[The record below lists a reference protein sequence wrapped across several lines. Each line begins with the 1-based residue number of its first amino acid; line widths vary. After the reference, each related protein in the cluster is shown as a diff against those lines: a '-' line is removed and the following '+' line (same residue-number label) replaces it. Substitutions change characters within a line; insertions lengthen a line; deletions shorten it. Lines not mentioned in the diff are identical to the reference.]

1 MKMFLVMI
9 YAYLQNVMMLF

>member
-1 MKMFLVMI
+1 MFLVMI